1 MNINPIVLSIPIY
14 FLLIGI
20 ELLIERFS
28 NQKIYR
34 LNDAI
39 TNISCGITQQISGI
53 FFKVLGVGAYVLLF
67 ETLRI
72 WTIPSNWYTLIIL
85 FVAADFCYYWAHRM
99 SHEVN
104 LFWGG
109 HVVHHQSEDYNF
121 SVALRQGSFQV
132 VWTFMF
138 YLPLAIIG
146 FDPVDFVLMSALGT
160 VYQFWIHT
168 ETIGKM
174 GFLEYIFNTPSHHRV
189 HHGRDPKYID
199 KNHAGV
205 FIWWDMMFGTFQK
218 EEEKPTYGIT
228 KPINSWNP
236 VWVNL
241 QHYAEM
247 YTQLKEIKGLKNKL
261 KYTFYK
267 PGWLPEEMGGYQA
280 APEVDKSTYQKFDT
294 WSPKNLNLYTLYQ
307 YIIALVGTAYF
318 LFNVEQFD
326 WTLKLA
332 MTATIIFS
340 VVNCGALFELK
351 NWVWQLEK
359 LRLLVLGVILA
370 YVGFEAGLLYF
381 LAIPAIVWMFS
392 SMIWLFKIQQEVPKM
407 LDEKVRSQN
416 MAV

>member
-20 ELLIERFS
+20 ELLVERIS
-28 NQKIYR
+28 SKKIYR

-85 FVAADFCYYWAHRM
+85 FIAADFCYYWAHRM

-168 ETIGKM
+168 ETIGKL

-205 FIWWDMMFGTFQK
+205 FIWWDMLFGTFQK
-218 EEEKPTYGIT
+218 EEERPTYGIT

-236 VWVNL
+236 VWVNVH
-241 QHYAEM
+241 HYADM
-247 YTQLKEIKGLKNKL
+247 YQQMKHIKGFKNKL
-261 KYTFYK
+261 KFTFYK
-267 PGWLPEEMGGYQA
+267 PGWLPEEMGGYQS
-280 APEVDKSTYQKFDT
+280 APVVDKANYSKFDT
-294 WSPKNLNLYTLYQ
+294 WSPKNLNLYTLFQ
-307 YIIALVGTAYF
+307 YVIALAGTAFF
-318 LFNVEQFD
+318 LFNVENFN
-326 WTLKLA
+326 WAEKFALTS
-332 MTATIIFS
+332 IIILT

-351 NWVWQLEK
+351 TWVWNLETVRVIA
-359 LRLLVLGVILA
+359 LPALLIMVTYQGSLAIFLVPAAILWLGVSI
-370 YVGFEAGLLYF
+370 F
-381 LAIPAIVWMFS
+381 
-392 SMIWLFKIQQEVPKM
+392 WLQKIRKEVPKM
-407 LDEKVRSQN
+407 IGDKTEKSKIL
-416 MAV
+416 A